1 LFHLDIF
8 EGMKKH
14 VYVTGLSCISA
25 QPTFGA
31 GLDTEWTFQPENNVL
46 ETVHPVYK
54 SFLPAAALRRMSKVI
69 RMGVT
74 SANAALADA
83 GVSIPDAIIL
93 GTGMGCGE
101 DSDKFLEA
109 IVGNGEEMLT
119 PTAFIQSTHNTV
131 GAQVAVGIGCKG
143 YNLTYVN
150 GAVSFESALLDAHLT
165 IAEGNAH
172 TILTGGIDELTKHS
186 ADLFRHAGLIKTGGD
201 YAEVLQS
208 KSAGTVFGEGAAF
221 AVLSDN
227 PRTRPYAEVA
237 DVWIAAVLEPQDVA
251 GAVSDF
257 LTANGLTAADIDAV
271 MLGIDGDVRY
281 DAYYSQLATDLFAET
296 PQVYYKHLCGE
307 FNTAQAF
314 GFWAACHLLH
324 TNGIPQVMAINHL
337 PKRDLHHILLYNQY
351 NGIDH
356 SLILLKACRNTP

>member
-1 LFHLDIF
+1 M
-8 EGMKKH
+8 MKR

-31 GLDTEWTFQPENNVL
+31 GLDTEWRFQPECNVL
-46 ETVHPVYK
+46 ETIHPVYK

-74 SANAALADA
+74 GANAALADA
-83 GVSIPDAIIL
+83 GVLMPDAIIL

-109 IVGNGEEMLT
+109 IVTNGEEMLT

-150 GAVSFESALLDAHLT
+150 GAVSFESALLDAQMT

-186 ADLFRHAGLIKTGGD
+186 ADLFRHSGLIKLGGD
-201 YAEVLQS
+201 YTEVLHS
-208 KSAGTVFGEGAAF
+208 KSGGTVFGEGAAF
-221 AVLSDN
+221 AVLSDS
-227 PRTRPYAEVA
+227 PGKSPYAEVA
-237 DVWIAAVLEPQDVA
+237 DVWMTAVLQPQAVA

-257 LTANGLTAADIDAV
+257 LTANGLTPADIDAV
-271 MLGIDGDVRY
+271 VLGIDGDVQY
-281 DAYYSQLATDLFAET
+281 DGYYSQTATDLFAET

-314 GFWAACHLLH
+314 GFWAACHMLH
-324 TNGIPQVMAINHL
+324 TNEIPPVMVINHL
-337 PKRDLHHILLYNQY
+337 PQRELSHILLYNQY

>member
-1 LFHLDIF
+1 
-8 EGMKKH
+8 MMKH

-31 GLDTEWTFQPENNVL
+31 GLDTEWTFQLENNVL
-46 ETVHPVYK
+46 ETIHPVYK

-69 RMGVT
+69 RMGVAG
-74 SANAALADA
+74 ANAALTDA
-83 GVSIPDAIIL
+83 GVALPDAIIL

-109 IVGNGEEMLT
+109 IISNGEELLT

-131 GAQVAVGIGCKG
+131 GAQIAVGIGCKG

-150 GAVSFESALLDAHLT
+150 GAVSFESALLDAQMT

-172 TILTGGIDELTKHS
+172 TILTGGIDELTLHC
-186 ADLFRHAGLIKTGGD
+186 ADLFRHSGLIKTGGGYSD
-201 YAEVLQS
+201 LLHSTSLGAVY
-208 KSAGTVFGEGAAF
+208 GEGAAF

-227 PRTRPYAEVA
+227 PGTRPYAEVA
-237 DVWIAAVLEPQDVA
+237 DVWIAAALEPQDVPDVVTHFLA
-251 GAVSDF
+251 ANAV
-257 LTANGLTAADIDAV
+257 TAADIDV
-271 MLGIDGDVRY
+271 VVLGFDGDVRY
-281 DAYYSQLATDLFAET
+281 DDYYRHLAETLFAAT
-296 PQVYYKHLCGE
+296 PQAYYKHLCGE
-307 FNTAQAF
+307 YGTASAF
-314 GFWAACHLLH
+314 GFWAACHMLH
-324 TNGIPQVMAINHL
+324 TNGIPPVMAINPL
-337 PKRDLHHILLYNQY
+337 PRRDLNHILLYNQY